1 MATKAAAAG
10 PPGLGCMQGVAKC
23 ENVEEMV
30 EMPMRQD
37 YAIE

>member
-10 PPGLGCMQGVAKC
+10 PPRLGCEQERKS